1 MRNVV
6 IHEYFRIDR
15 AWVEDIV
22 HTQLE
27 ALRDV
32 INSRG

>member
-1 MRNVV
+1 M
-6 IHEYFRIDR
+6 DR